1 VPEELAAGE
10 RPLRAPFWSFT
21 EPGEERTVD
30 RLLRRRFPDTY
41 ARLAAALEEAD
52 PMDVVYPG
60 NPGEYDDV
68 VREILVLL
76 AGHDGSVDGV
86 PVEELSGII
95 EDGLARRFGE
105 EPDGRA
111 VRRAAEL
118 LSGAG

>member
-10 RPLRAPFWSFT
+10 QPLRAPFWSFT
-21 EPGEERTVD
+21 EPGEEQTVD
-30 RLLRRRFPDTY
+30 RVLRRRFADTY

-86 PVEELSGII
+86 PAGELTGII
-95 EDGLARRFGE
+95 ADGLARRFGE
-105 EPDGRA
+105 EPDGQA

-118 LSGAG
+118 LAGAG

>member
-1 VPEELAAGE
+1 MAGLAPGE
-10 RPLRAPFWSFT
+10 QPLREPFWSFA
-21 EPGEERTVD
+21 EPGEERAVD

-41 ARLAAALEEAD
+41 RRLAAALEQAD

-76 AGHDGSVDGV
+76 AGAGGSVDGM
-86 PVEELSGII
+86 PVDELAGLIEE
-95 EDGLARRFGE
+95 GLARRFGE
-105 EPDGRA
+105 PADDRA

-118 LSGAG
+118 LAGAG